1 MTLRYLKIGALAAA
15 LAGPWTVPGA
25 VAQDGLFIPTFTYR
39 TGAFAPN
46 GIPIAD
52 GFKDYFTL
60 LNERD
65 GGIEGVRIIHEEC
78 ETNYD
83 TKLGVECYERLKSK
97 NPLVINP
104 FSTGITYALI
114 PKAPVDKIPILSMGY
129 GRTDAAVGSVH
140 PWVFLAPTSYWSQAS
155 AKIKYIAEKEGGFDK
170 LKGKKLTLI
179 YHNSPYGKEPIPTL
193 EALSKKYGYELELLA
208 VDSPGQEQKATWLK
222 VRQNKPDWIFLW
234 GWGVM
239 NQVSVKEAAANGF
252 PIDHMVGVWWSGTE
266 ADVIPA
272 GDAAKGYVSATFHTP
287 GKAFKVHEDIK
298 KHVYD
303 KNKGSTTWEKA
314 GEVLYNRALVNAMMT
329 TEAIRDAVKA
339 NPGKKITGEQV
350 RDAFENLDLTQA
362 RLDALGFG
370 KMMRPIKITCE
381 DHEGNGPILIQQWD
395 GKEWKIVS
403 DWIEPMRDVVRPMME
418 TSAKKFAEENKITV
432 RQCPK
437 PS

>member
-1 MTLRYLKIGALAAA
+1 MTSKYLKMAALAAGALA
-15 LAGPWTVPGA
+15 GSWYVPGA
-25 VAQDGLFIPTFTYR
+25 QAQEGAFIPTFVYR

-65 GGIEGVRIIHEEC
+65 GGIGGVRIIHEEC

-83 TKLGVECYERLKSK
+83 TKVGVECYERVKSR

-140 PWVFLAPTSYWSQAS
+140 AWVFNAPTSYWSQIS
-155 AKIKYIAEKEGGFDK
+155 ATVKYIASKEGGYDK
-170 LKGKKLTLI
+170 LKGKKI
-179 YHNSPYGKEPIPTL
+179 AHIFHNSPYGKEPIPTL
-193 EALSKKYGYELELLA
+193 EKLAKTHGYELILLP

-222 VRQNKPDWIFLW
+222 VRQSSPDWITFW

-239 NQVSVKEAAANGF
+239 NQVGIREAAAIGF
-252 PIDHMVGVWWSGTE
+252 KMDRMVGVWWSGTE
-266 ADVIPA
+266 ADVVPA
-272 GDAAKGYVSATFHTP
+272 GDGAKGYISATFHTP
-287 GKAFKVHEDIK
+287 GKNFKVHEDIK
-298 KHVYD
+298 KFVYD
-303 KNKGSTTWEKA
+303 RNKGSTTWEKA

-329 TEAIRDAVKA
+329 TEA
-339 NPGKKITGEQV
+339 V
-350 RDAFENLDLTQA
+350 RDAIKKHGKKVTGENVREGMENLNLTQA
-362 RLDALGFG
+362 RLDQLGFG
-370 KMMRPIKITCE
+370 KMMRPIRITCN

-395 GKEWKIVS
+395 GKQWNIVS
-403 DWIEPMRDVVRPMME
+403 DWIEPLRDVVRPMME
-418 TSAKKFAEENKITV
+418 ESAKKFAEENKITP
-432 RQCPK
+432 RQCP
-437 PS
+437 SS